1 MGKGKCVFLNLTK
14 GVSSDKSKNLTKA
27 IGKKLEMKNQSAEY
41 LNGLLKIGKWNYQ
54 VSINADYKVSY
65 SFLDRVINKI
75 VDVKGIKKVFGVST
89 TNNSIGSFIYLIV
102 EGKNVT
108 RRKLENPLQLKKNIL
123 ENVNKIKSRKEFYHL
138 VRHLGKDYS
147 YHNIAVKKS

>member
-1 MGKGKCVFLNLTK
+1 
-14 GVSSDKSKNLTKA
+14 
-27 IGKKLEMKNQSAEY
+27 MKNQSAEY
-41 LNGLLKIGKWNYQ
+41 LNVLLKIGKWNYQ

-89 TNNSIGSFIYLIV
+89 TNKSIGSFIYLVV

-108 RRKLENPLQLKKNIL
+108 KRNLEKTLKLKENML
-123 ENVNKIKSRKEFYHL
+123 ENVDNIRSKKELYHL
-138 VRHLGKDYS
+138 CRHLGKDYS
-147 YHNIAVKKS
+147 YYNIAVKKS

>member
-1 MGKGKCVFLNLTK
+1 
-14 GVSSDKSKNLTKA
+14 
-27 IGKKLEMKNQSAEY
+27 MKNQSAEY

-75 VDVKGIKKVFGVST
+75 VDVKGIKKVFGAST
-89 TNNSIGSFIYLIV
+89 TNKSIGSFIYLVV

-108 RRKLENPLQLKKNIL
+108 KRNLEKTLKLKENML
-123 ENVNKIKSRKEFYHL
+123 ENVDNIRSKKELYHL
-138 VRHLGKDYS
+138 CRHLGKDYS